1 MRAGTLWDALL
12 DGAPTVDEI
21 LARIEAERRAD
32 FQRTARG
39 EGQDREL
46 AVVPEPRRQ
55 RPYVKALGLR
65 PPARDQ
71 VREAAPV

>member
-1 MRAGTLWDALL
+1 
-12 DGAPTVDEI
+12 VDEV

-32 FQRTARG
+32 FQRAARARG
-39 EGQDREL
+39 EAQDREL